1 MLVLGLVLAAC
12 GSSSGTS
19 PSSPSAVPQPT
30 ATTAGTTGPVTTT
43 APSSGPATSEA
54 TPSPFGT
61 RAQLPLDPR
70 NKGSKVVSFD
80 SIDGIKLSGRSYGS
94 GPHGVVLAPSGNVQY
109 TQFEWL
115 SAAAKLAKAG
125 YLVLTFDVRGVC
137 YTPDPNV
144 GCSEGDIDW
153 ANAWQDVA
161 GAVAFMKDQGA
172 KKVVV
177 MGGDLGATEA
187 IYAASKGMKVDGIIS
202 VSGLNDSEGYE
213 IDKAVLQAAGGPTLF
228 IAGKDDTDAADAYEA
243 WLAEAPAPKDGLLLD
258 TDTRGTFLFDPI
270 LPTDIP
276 LEKKAFAAVE
286 DFLKTND

>member
-1 MLVLGLVLAAC
+1 MLVLGLVLAGC
-12 GSSSGTS
+12 GTSSGANP
-19 PSSPSAVPQPT
+19 PSSPPSGPQPT
-30 ATTAGTTGPVTTT
+30 TTAGTTAPVTTT
-43 APSSGPATSEA
+43 APSSGPATTEA

-61 RAQLPLDPR
+61 RPELPLDPR
-70 NKGSKVVSFD
+70 NEGSKVVSFE
-80 SIDGIKLSGRSYGS
+80 STDGIELTGRTYGAGS
-94 GPHGVVLAPSGNVQY
+94 HGVVLAPSGNVRY
-109 TQFEWL
+109 SQFEWL
-115 SAAAKLAKAG
+115 ETATRLAKAG
-125 YLVLTFDVRGVC
+125 YHVLTFDVRGIC

-153 ANAWQDVA
+153 GSAWQDVE

-172 KKVVV
+172 NKVVV

-213 IDKAVLQAAGGPTLF
+213 IDKAALRAAGGPMLF
-228 IAGKDDTDAADAYEA
+228 IVGKDDTDAFDTYRE
-243 WLAEAPAPKDGLLLD
+243 WLPEAPGPKQGLVLD

-276 LEKKAFAAVE
+276 LQHKAFAAVE
-286 DFLKTND
+286 EFLKTND